1 MGCETFNDFAQEKKR
16 SKLTWIK
23 FQMYLLALH
32 DHLKVHIMKRFFFNL
47 LLLLIALNTFAQS
60 EFISVWKT
68 DNPGPSDDFSIVI
81 PLAAESY
88 YDFDINWGDNSLESF
103 VGLGADLIV
112 AHTYTNIG
120 TYSVSIEGI
129 FPRIYF
135 NFSGDRQKLLT
146 VNQWGAISWE
156 SFDSA
161 FRGCSS
167 LEVSALDTPDLTNVT
182 SLRRMFRSASV
193 FNGSIND
200 WQVSTITDMSE
211 MFHSTTLFNQP
222 LNSWDVS
229 SVTNMGAMFSGADSF
244 NQTIDSWDVSNV
256 TNMISM
262 FLSAD
267 LFNQPIDNWDV
278 SSVTNMSSMF
288 SNAVSFDQP
297 LNNWDVSSVTN
308 FSHMFANAEMFNQ
321 PLDAWQVGS
330 ATDLKY
336 MFSHAYAF
344 NQPIGDWDVSNVTT
358 TADMFLLAV
367 SFNQPIG
374 TWNVSN
380 VTNMGSMFWDASAF
394 NQSIENWDVSQVT
407 QFGLMFQGAS
417 SFNQPLDAW
426 DVSNANT
433 NASGGFLQMFAYAE
447 SFNQP
452 LNSWNVGSVT
462 NMKNMFR
469 GASAFNQ
476 PLNNWDVSNVANM
489 ERMFEGASAFNQS
502 LGSWNITNCWDFTEM
517 LSNSGL
523 SYCNYDETLQ
533 SWAAQSPNY
542 GQTLGATGLQYSASG
557 AAARFQLVDTYYWN
571 INGDALVVPDLLE
584 VISTINGTEMS
595 VSAIGG
601 TGNYSYQWT
610 GPNGF
615 ESTESSIV
623 APQNGIYTVIV
634 SDGCSQWSDTFE
646 ILTVGIK
653 TQEIVDLMLSPN
665 PTSGLLNV
673 RTNKIEGHEIELM
686 DSRGKTI
693 YRHSLQNNNAQID
706 LSNFEQGLYL
716 LRLINKHGVEEAVK
730 RVVLVR

>member
-1 MGCETFNDFAQEKKR
+1 MKIIFSQ
-16 SKLTWIK
+16 
-23 FQMYLLALH
+23 FQMYYGFLL
-32 DHLKVHIMKRFFFNL
+32 IFSFFNQSA
-47 LLLLIALNTFAQS
+47 IGQS
-60 EFISVWKT
+60 EFITTWKT
-68 DNPGPSDDFSIVI
+68 DNIGPSDDFSIAI

-88 YDFDINWGDNSLESF
+88 YDFDINWGDNSSESF

-112 AHTYTNIG
+112 SHTYSNIG
-120 TYSVSIEGI
+120 TYTVSIDGN

-156 SFDSA
+156 NFDSA
-161 FRGCSS
+161 FRGCSN
-167 LEVSALDTPDLTNVT
+167 LQVNALDIPDLTNVT

-200 WQVSTITDMSE
+200 WQVSTIIDMSE
-211 MFHSTTLFNQP
+211 MFHFAIQFNQP

-229 SVTNMGAMFSGADSF
+229 GVTNMSGMFTGADSF
-244 NQTIDSWDVSNV
+244 NQPISNWDVSNVTTMSSMFIGADSFNQSIDNWDVSNV
-256 TNMISM
+256 TNM
-262 FLSAD
+262 
-267 LFNQPIDNWDV
+267 
-278 SSVTNMSSMF
+278 SSMF
-288 SNAVSFDQP
+288 SSAVSFNQP
-297 LNNWDVSSVTN
+297 LNNWDVSSVTDLS
-308 FSHMFANAEMFNQ
+308 FMFQNAQIFNQ
-321 PLDAWQVGS
+321 PLGSWQVG
-330 ATDLKY
+330 AVTTLKS
-336 MFSHAYAF
+336 MFSNAYAF

-358 TADMFLLAV
+358 TADMFHLAV

-374 TWNVSN
+374 SWNVSN

-426 DVSNANT
+426 NVANANA
-433 NASGGFLQMFAYAE
+433 NAGGGFLQMFAYAE

-452 LNSWNVGSVT
+452 LNSWNVGNVT

-469 GASAFNQ
+469 GATVFNQ
-476 PLNNWDVSNVANM
+476 PLNNWDVSNVADM
-489 ERMFEGASAFNQS
+489 VRMFEGALAFDQS
-502 LGSWNITNCWDFTEM
+502 LGSWNITSCWDFTEM

-542 GQTLGATGLQYSASG
+542 AQPLGAIGLEYTASG
-557 AAARFQLVDTYYWN
+557 APARFQLVDTYQWT
-571 INGDALVVPDLLE
+571 ITGDVLVVPFALE
-584 VISTINGTEMS
+584 VTSTINGTEMS
-595 VSAIGG
+595 VLASGG
-601 TGNYSYQWT
+601 TGNYTYLWT

-615 ESTESSIV
+615 ESTDSSIV

-634 SDGCSQWSDTFE
+634 SDGCNQWSDSFE

-653 TQEIVDLMLSPN
+653 TQESVDLMLFPN
-665 PTSGLLNV
+665 PTNGLLNV

-693 YRHSLQNNNAQID
+693 YRHSPQNNNAQID

-716 LRLINKHGVEEAVK
+716 LRLIDKHGGEDTVK
-730 RVVLVR
+730 RVVVVR

>member
-32 DHLKVHIMKRFFFNL
+32 DHLKVHIMKHFFFNL

-135 NFSGDRQKLLT
+135 NFSGDRQKLLNIT
-146 VNQWGAISWE
+146 QWGTIAWE

-161 FRGCSS
+161 FRGCSN

-200 WQVSTITDMSE
+200 WQVSTITDMSQ
-211 MFHSTTLFNQP
+211 MFLQATQFNQP
-222 LNSWDVS
+222 LNAWDVS
-229 SVTNMGAMFSGADSF
+229 NVSNMSSMFSEANSF
-244 NQTIDSWDVSNV
+244 NQTIDS
-256 TNMISM
+256 
-262 FLSAD
+262 
-267 LFNQPIDNWDV
+267 WDV

-288 SNAVSFDQP
+288 SNAVSFNQP
-297 LNNWDVSSVTN
+297 LNSWDVSSVTN
-308 FSHMFANAEMFNQ
+308 FSYMFANAEVFNQ

-358 TADMFLLAV
+358 TVLMFHLAV

-374 TWNVSN
+374 SWNVSN
-380 VTNMGSMFWDASAF
+380 VANMSSMFWEASAF

-407 QFGLMFQGAS
+407 HFGLMFQGAS

-426 DVSNANT
+426 NVSNANA
-433 NASGGFLQMFAYAE
+433 NASGGFLQMFNSAE
-447 SFNQP
+447 SFNQQ
-452 LNSWNVGSVT
+452 LNSWDVSNVT
-462 NMKNMFR
+462 NLNNMFK
-469 GASAFNQ
+469 GATAFNQ

-489 ERMFEGASAFNQS
+489 ERMFDGASAFNQS

-615 ESTESSIV
+615 ESTDSSIV
-623 APQNGIYTVIV
+623 APENGVYTVTL
-634 SDGCSQWSDTFE
+634 SDGCNQWSDSFE

-716 LRLINKHGVEEAVK
+716 LRLINKHGVEDAVK